1 MKAFA
6 SRVLFVLLMIPV
18 AVLSH
23 GVGWTLWVAATTV
36 SEADII
42 ATEGF

>member
-1 MKAFA
+1 MKVFTP
-6 SRVLFVLLMIPV
+6 RVLLLLLMVPT

-23 GVGWTLWVAATTV
+23 GGALWVAATTV